1 MSRSHLFSCRPLAA
15 LAGALTLLCGS
26 AAGAA
31 SISGLSIAINPANTA
46 NFEDDAGTEA
56 GQVLSAVNTVSST
69 GSAFM
74 TRYSAGVFTDSGGG
88 GAADNTVVLNASY
101 TITFNVTNA
110 ASQIWQITVDT
121 SRVGARTSIDDGNGS
136 SAFDLTAVV
145 GSLSGPG
152 SITAGSLALAAIAN
166 STQSTT
172 VDLPFNQTGQA
183 TIQGVGNGTVSMTFT
198 FTATATSDVQG
209 NAGDEAAIRMGQ
221 EETLDQFDAGQY
233 PGTGGR
239 TQANDG
245 HFVSAVI
252 TQIGVVPEPD
262 TALLL
267 ALGLMG
273 VALQSRRALKRG
285 A

>member
-1 MSRSHLFSCRPLAA
+1 
-15 LAGALTLLCGS
+15 
-26 AAGAA
+26 
-31 SISGLSIAINPANTA
+31 
-46 NFEDDAGTEA
+46 
-56 GQVLSAVNTVSST
+56 
-69 GSAFM
+69 
-74 TRYSAGVFTDSGGG
+74 
-88 GAADNTVVLNASY
+88 
-101 TITFNVTNA
+101 
-110 ASQIWQITVDT
+110 
-121 SRVGARTSIDDGNGS
+121 
-136 SAFDLTAVV
+136 
-145 GSLSGPG
+145 
-152 SITAGSLALAAIAN
+152 
-166 STQSTT
+166 
-172 VDLPFNQTGQA
+172 
-183 TIQGVGNGTVSMTFT
+183 VSMTFT